1 MIRRPPRSTRTDT
14 LFPYTTLFRSHR
26 DAAEQRTGNRLHVE
40 SKAFVPLHNAAGGR
54 EDMCREN
61 EGSDTVF
68 RQYRMG
74 AIDKAVDDRHAA
86 RRVAKNDGYA
96 LLRLTDT
103 STDYHDDLS
112 AGIASCDTGD
122 YGIQL
127 N

>member
-40 SKAFVPLHNAAGGR
+40 SKAFVPLHHAAGGR

-68 RQYRMG
+68 RHYRMG
-74 AIDKAVDDRHAA
+74 ALDKAVDERHAE
-86 RRVAKNDGYA
+86 RRVDKNDGYV
-96 LLRLTDT
+96 LLRQLAAQEDT
-103 STDYHDDLS
+103 ED
-112 AGIASCDTGD
+112 AR
-122 YGIQL
+122 
-127 N
+127 